1 MDGFYTSGASLPN
14 RSPDQTEQIL
24 EALARGASVLMVGET
39 DTAGCLRAVERV
51 LSGSRMRVVFVRPP
65 LTLSNF
71 LEQVAF
77 DHPAADQSAL
87 ERGFSALTETDV
99 GCDRIVLLVEG
110 AHLSPHSTLH
120 YIEMAM
126 RAGLHLQV
134 VLAGKS
140 PLLELLGLAGFKSLR
155 QRLSVQLT
163 AAVAPLWVPDALPLP
178 VAAPASAY
186 PVTASVTRLSRTR
199 RWKPALAACLVAAGV
214 AGVWLLRPD
223 APQPIPAAAV
233 AGLVQQPATSL
244 QSRDTADAPPA
255 TAKLQ
260 TPSPTPAPDTAPA
273 IAVADA
279 PALTSPVPDESL
291 TASETVQ
298 VAKAPLEDAT
308 VPVPDRALAA
318 ILDASASPSPAL
330 HIAPDTTL
338 EVVVIP
344 VPDQP
349 TATIAE
355 APFFNPPAPPTVLAA
370 PDGPGQIGSSSP
382 ARRTAEA
389 VPAPAPAP
397 FAQAFLH
404 GAALPVLQL
413 APRLAREHFAPPRP
427 ERVALLA
434 PPQNEHRCRDIVL
447 RAQLGDIPTNA
458 DLSFLRNGCH

>member
-1 MDGFYTSGASLPN
+1 MDGFHTSGASLPN

-163 AAVAPLWVPDALPLP
+163 ATVAPLGVPDALPLP

-186 PVTASVTRLSRTR
+186 PVTASVTRLSRAR
-199 RWKPALAACLVAAGV
+199 RWKPALAACAVAAGV
-214 AGVWLLRPD
+214 AVVWLLRPD
-223 APQPIPAAAV
+223 APQPIPATAV
-233 AGLVQQPATSL
+233 AGLVQQPETSL
-244 QSRDTADAPPA
+244 QSPDTADVPLA
-255 TAKLQ
+255 TAKLPM
-260 TPSPTPAPDTAPA
+260 PSPAPDLAPS

-279 PALTSPVPDESL
+279 PALTSPVPDESV
-291 TASETVQ
+291 TASETAQ
-298 VAKAPLEDAT
+298 VAKAFPEEAT

-318 ILDASASPSPAL
+318 ILDAQGSPSPAL

-338 EVVVIP
+338 DVVVKP

-355 APFFNPPAPPTVLAA
+355 APFSNPPAPPTVLVA
-370 PDGPGQIGSSSP
+370 PEGPGQIGSSSP

-404 GAALPVLQL
+404 GAALPVLRL
-413 APRLAREHFAPPRP
+413 APRLAREHPAPPRS

-434 PPQNEHRCRDIVL
+434 PPQNDRRCRDIVL

-458 DLSFLRNGCH
+458 DLSFLRNGCR